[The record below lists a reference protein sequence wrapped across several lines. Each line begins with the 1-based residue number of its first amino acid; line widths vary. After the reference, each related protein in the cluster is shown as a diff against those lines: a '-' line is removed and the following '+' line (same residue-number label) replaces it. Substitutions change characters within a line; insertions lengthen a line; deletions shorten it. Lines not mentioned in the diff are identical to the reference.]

1 MDVIAILA
9 IEVLHAV
16 ASLALISVGLA
27 IIFGMMRV
35 INFAHGEFL
44 MLGAFSAIVAT
55 NIGINIWISMLVVA
69 PLAVGVLGMIIERL
83 LIRHLY
89 GRMVETLLATWG
101 LSFLLIGVATS
112 IFGNTTRGISA
123 PLGSL
128 SIGAYKTGLYT
139 VFITLLAGVVLLATY
154 IALRHTRAGIIARG
168 TMQNAEMSGA
178 LGVRTPVVYTLTF
191 GIGAALS
198 GLAGAVLAPYSGVV
212 PAMGLAYIAK
222 AFITVISGGASVLVG
237 TALASLS
244 FGVINQIVTF
254 VTTPVVGEVA
264 LLVAAVVLLRVMPQ
278 GITGRWFR
286 NSR

>member
-69 PLAVGVLGMIIERL
+69 PLAVGVLGMVIERL

-139 VFITLLAGVVLLATY
+139 VFIILLAGVVLLATY
-154 IALRHTRAGIIARG
+154 IVLRHTRAGIIARG

-178 LGVRTPVVYTLTF
+178 LGVRTPVVYALTF

-254 VTTPVVGEVA
+254 ITTPVVGEVA